1 MLWLELQLFPPHL
14 NFTLISTYPCEFAS
28 QSPDFSDPTFKK
40 LLDQQ
45 SIRLTFSSVLYTSE
59 ILFLQSTRSQS
70 KFGLHSLVLQSCPV
84 QREQQLHHRLLLWWA
99 LQDKGPPKHLK
110 FTINY
115 GKKGKI
121 HALLSLGPLLSGK
134 RYAAS
139 CSLQQWYC
147 WASCCS
153 FLKSTGW
160 SHTPGSLGR
169 SSVSGTNP
177 DREVNAFLNWLSRL
191 SGES

>member
-70 KFGLHSLVLQSCPV
+70 KFGLHSLVLQPCPV
-84 QREQQLHHRLLLWWA
+84 QREPAIASQVTLVVSSPRQGTTQTPEIHYQLWEKRKKPCSLVPRPSAFRETLCCQLQPSAVVLLGFLLL
-99 LQDKGPPKHLK
+99 
-110 FTINY
+110 
-115 GKKGKI
+115 
-121 HALLSLGPLLSGK
+121 LS
-134 RYAAS
+134 
-139 CSLQQWYC
+139 
-147 WASCCS
+147 
-153 FLKSTGW
+153 
-160 SHTPGSLGR
+160 
-169 SSVSGTNP
+169 
-177 DREVNAFLNWLSRL
+177 
-191 SGES
+191 